1 MIAVLH
7 TIAVI
12 MHLEIRQNK
21 IFTGTE
27 NRRFSVQISGHVYVQ
42 ANILHFS
49 RGESSDMSNLNL
61 VLNINQNME
70 HQVSGK
76 RKEKK
81 KQVVS
86 HVVVSLLLSVPPLPS
101 ASHSMTSPLFGISD
115 FWLVETG
122 WLCRHSPIAHSSA
135 DLGVVLRISFAA
147 GPISPL
153 RNSVRGK
160 KNRKNS
166 RLSHLSYFFLVQA
179 LARPFVVIV
188 IPCWF
193 LGCRRGSRLLTWFF
207 WGGSLRS
214 LFIHFIGW
222 VPLLEQKHGSTNLQ
236 NRWKRGSRRGTAS
249 RRCSRCSKNERT
261 GSFVGFFVVEKND
274 SDLNCVRGILPQFSN
289 VLRQW
294 CAQCSL

>member
-7 TIAVI
+7 TIAVF
-12 MHLEIRQNK
+12 MHLKIRQNK
-21 IFTGTE
+21 IFTSTE
-27 NRRFSVQISGHVYVQ
+27 NWRFSVQISGHLYVQ

-49 RGESSDMSNLNL
+49 RRESSDMSNLNL
-61 VLNINQNME
+61 MLNRNQNME
-70 HQVSGK
+70 HQVSGI
-76 RKEKK
+76 RKQNKTK

-86 HVVVSLLLSVPPLPS
+86 HVVVSLLLSVSPPP
-101 ASHSMTSPLFGISD
+101 SHSTTSPLFGISD

-160 KNRKNS
+160 NRKNS
-166 RLSHLSYFFLVQA
+166 RLSHLRYFFLVQA

-188 IPCWF
+188 IPCSF
-193 LGCRRGSRLLTWFF
+193 LGFGCRRGSRRLTWFF

-214 LFIHFIGW
+214 LFIHLIGW
-222 VPLLEQKHGSTNLQ
+222 VPLLEQSMGAQISKTAGKEEAAVEQLAEGAAVAAKTNGQ
-236 NRWKRGSRRGTAS
+236 
-249 RRCSRCSKNERT
+249 
-261 GSFVGFFVVEKND
+261 V
-274 SDLNCVRGILPQFSN
+274 
-289 VLRQW
+289 VLRVFFKEW
-294 CAQCSL
+294 FRS

>member
-1 MIAVLH
+1 
-7 TIAVI
+7 
-12 MHLEIRQNK
+12 
-21 IFTGTE
+21 
-27 NRRFSVQISGHVYVQ
+27 
-42 ANILHFS
+42 
-49 RGESSDMSNLNL
+49 
-61 VLNINQNME
+61 
-70 HQVSGK
+70 
-76 RKEKK
+76 
-81 KQVVS
+81 
-86 HVVVSLLLSVPPLPS
+86 
-101 ASHSMTSPLFGISD
+101 MTSPLIGISD

-160 KNRKNS
+160 NRKNS

-193 LGCRRGSRLLTWFF
+193 LGFGCRRGSRRLTWFF

-249 RRCSRCSKNERT
+249 RRCSRCSKDERT
-261 GSFVGFFVVEKND
+261 GSFVGFLLLKRMIQILIAHAEFC
-274 SDLNCVRGILPQFSN
+274 LNLAMCCVNGVLN
-289 VLRQW
+289 VPCSASPRSPALRE
-294 CAQCSL
+294 SGHM